1 MKDERKK
8 YWWPASALTANSMKI
23 LYEQR
28 EKTGIPI
35 SVLLKEAVEEYGRRT
50 DNETILHTK

>member
-8 YWWPASALTANSMKI
+8 YWWPASALTTHSMKI

-35 SVLLKEAVEEYGRRT
+35 SVLLKEAVEEYGRRR
-50 DNETILHTK
+50 K